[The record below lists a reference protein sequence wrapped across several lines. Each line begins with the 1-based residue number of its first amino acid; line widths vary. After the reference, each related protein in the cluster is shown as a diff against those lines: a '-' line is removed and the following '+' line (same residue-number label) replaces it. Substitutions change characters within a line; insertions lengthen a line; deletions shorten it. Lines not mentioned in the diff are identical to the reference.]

1 MMMEKVELKKYISVV
16 IPAFNEENYIGGLL
30 EDLTKQHHSKGV
42 HIIVADGGSTDRT
55 VEICNSYQDRLNIEV
70 IEGGS
75 VTRGRNAG
83 LEEVRT
89 DCVLFIDA
97 DVRLTSPLQLYSVW
111 YDLGTYRLV
120 RAKLRSDSGLMS
132 SFAYWLF
139 NKVNII
145 ISKRR
150 PFAVGSFFGTRTLAI
165 RKRGGWDESLIHGE
179 DWVLSGKYAPED
191 CKVSTH
197 FITVDDRRFKK
208 TGYFGMFKLM
218 IMSAWKGEEYMR
230 QDHGYWK

>member
-1 MMMEKVELKKYISVV
+1 MEKVELRKNISVV
-16 IPAFNEENYIGGLL
+16 IPAFNEEGYIGGLL
-30 EDLTKQHHSKGV
+30 EDLTQQLHSKGV

-55 VEICNSYQDRLNIEV
+55 VEICRSYQNRLNLEIV
-70 IEGGS
+70 EGGT

-97 DVRLTSPLQLYSVW
+97 DVRLSSPLQLYSVW
-111 YDLGTYRLV
+111 YDLGTHRLIG
-120 RAKLRSDSGLMS
+120 ANLKSSSGGMS

-139 NKVNII
+139 NKVNRVICK
-145 ISKRR
+145 SR

-179 DWVLSGKYAPED
+179 DWVLSGKYRPTDFKFSAHP
-191 CKVSTH
+191 
-197 FITVDDRRFKK
+197 IIIDDRRFKK